1 VDHQVLAQQVPHP
14 VPANT
19 SRREYPFL
27 LLRWGWLQL
36 LTLLSGMRA
45 GGNAGGESMFKRDD
59 LPTLRIQSLSVDAD
73 EDDLKELF
81 GRFGR
86 LGRVNVIRDRDTKE
100 SKGFGF
106 VSFESRKDAE
116 AALNKMNGVG
126 T

>member
-1 VDHQVLAQQVPHP
+1 
-14 VPANT
+14 
-19 SRREYPFL
+19 
-27 LLRWGWLQL
+27 
-36 LTLLSGMRA
+36 
-45 GGNAGGESMFKRDD
+45 MFKRDD

-73 EDDLKELF
+73 EEDLKELF

-86 LGRVNVIRDRDTKE
+86 IARANVIRDRDTKE

-126 T
+126 MWFPVPYFYSSVELINFRLRFAHSVRLLVS